1 MKKAIIITAILAL
14 VAGVS
19 GAIWF
24 TTHQAEQ
31 NAVRAAQE
39 QAQSQPEP
47 SKYDVGPPDPQ
58 EILELVNEERERI
71 GVPPL
76 EYDDNVAKSAQLKA
90 DDMAAK
96 GYRGHEI
103 PGLDGDLYTQE
114 MRKLIYTDAKC
125 VASGENLAWNRA
137 GGATTSRAMFDTLM
151 NSKPHREAIQDT
163 KYHRIGV
170 GVSDSLAV
178 QHFCKNSM

>member
-1 MKKAIIITAILAL
+1 MKKTVTTTVILAL
-14 VAGVS
+14 VVGLGGGLWLKIQLDGQKASEV
-19 GAIWF
+19 
-24 TTHQAEQ
+24 
-31 NAVRAAQE
+31 AQE
-39 QAQSQPEP
+39 QTQPKPEP

-125 VASGENLAWNRA
+125 ESSGENLAWNRA
-137 GGATTSRAMFDTLM
+137 GGATTSRAMFDALM

-163 KYHRIGV
+163 KHHRIGV
-170 GVSDSLAV
+170 GVSDSLVV